1 MEGLTMAAIEHL
13 DNATV
18 IFVMDL
24 TGECGTAVRDQVRRL
39 FSSFFLGSAQAKTDD
54 APSCLGPT
62 VRREELLEK
71 FPDKARRWVDVFT
84 KADLFDAERDFRTR
98 TATKRNTGRQTP
110 SGSPPRRRRT
120 SGS

>member
-1 MEGLTMAAIEHL
+1 MAAIEHL

-39 FSSFFLGSAQAKTDD
+39 FFFFLSLGSAQAKTDN

-62 VRREELLEK
+62 VRREGGA
-71 FPDKARRWVDVFT
+71 P
-84 KADLFDAERDFRTR
+84 
-98 TATKRNTGRQTP
+98 
-110 SGSPPRRRRT
+110 
-120 SGS
+120 

>member
-1 MEGLTMAAIEHL
+1 MRRPEEERNEMEGLTMAAIEHL

-39 FSSFFLGSAQAKTDD
+39 FFFFLSLGSAQAKTDG

-62 VRREELLEK
+62 VRREGGA
-71 FPDKARRWVDVFT
+71 P
-84 KADLFDAERDFRTR
+84 
-98 TATKRNTGRQTP
+98 
-110 SGSPPRRRRT
+110 
-120 SGS
+120 